1 MDYHSL
7 DEKTTKIIE
16 NIDSLN
22 NKISVIKKK
31 ISTISNVNQKLE
43 KNKILKQDVNSNLAF
58 QSLMLKNEFTY
69 WIVQYMSEFV

>member
-7 DEKTTKIIE
+7 DEKTSKIID
-16 NIDSLN
+16 NIDTLN
-22 NKISVIKKK
+22 NKIGVIKKK

-58 QSLMLKNEFTY
+58 QSIMLKNEFTY
-69 WIVQYMSEFV
+69 YLNIFK